1 MSYKDPEDVQRP
13 RALIHD
19 VNSNFRGI
27 NLKIKANYLILELF
41 L

>member
-1 MSYKDPEDVQRP
+1 MSYKDPEDVQQP
-13 RALIHD
+13 RALIH

-27 NLKIKANYLILELF
+27 NLKIEANYLILELF